1 MMKSKITSIL
11 LSVFIA
17 FGLWLYVVTNVSQ
30 EADYTI
36 YNVPVVMEGETVL
49 NERNLM
55 ITSVSADDVDL
66 TLSGNRSDLAKVNNN
81 NTVLRVDLTKIYEP
95 EEKKALTYTPVYPSD
110 VASNALTIEN
120 RYPANIYVTVEARR
134 NKEVPVEV
142 VWIGSTPDG
151 FMSDR
156 ENHVLDYSSVT
167 VVGPASVADLIEKAT
182 IEVDLSEQRES
193 ISQDYRYTL
202 CDKDGNPVDAELIT
216 TNVENVHVD
225 VKIHQIKEVVLTVD
239 VIYGG
244 GATNTNTKVVVD
256 PFTIRLS
263 GAGAVLAE
271 LGDSLNLGKIDL
283 STIEKS
289 QELKFPITLPDGV
302 TNLSNITEAVV
313 DVQFT
318 GLLAKT
324 FAVENFEAVNVP
336 DDLEAEIMEKK
347 LSVVLRGP
355 AGELMK
361 IAAED
366 IVIRADFKNAVPGTS
381 TFKATVTFG
390 EEYSAVGAVGN
401 YSITANVWQ
410 RQDLEE

>member
-1 MMKSKITSIL
+1 MMKSKATSIL
-11 LSVFIA
+11 LSLVIA

-66 TLSGNRSDLAKVNNN
+66 TLSGNRSDLAKVNNG
-81 NTVLRVDLTKIYEP
+81 NTVLKVDLTKIYEP
-95 EEKKALTYTPVYPSD
+95 GEKIALTYNPIFPSD
-110 VASNALTIEN
+110 VATNALTIEN
-120 RYPANIYVTVEARR
+120 RHPANIFITVEARR

-156 ENHVLDYSSVT
+156 ENRILDYSSVT
-167 VVGPASVADLIEKAT
+167 VVGPASVADLIEKAV

-216 TNVENVHVD
+216 TNVENIHLD
-225 VKIHQIKEVVLTVD
+225 VKIHKVKEVKLVAE

-244 GATNTNTKVVVD
+244 GATEKNTMVLIEPD
-256 PFTIRLS
+256 TIRLS
-263 GAGAVLAE
+263 GGGAVLEE
-271 LGDSLNLGKIDL
+271 LGDSISLGKIDL

-289 QELKFPITLPDGV
+289 QELTIPITLPEGV
-302 TNLSNITEAVV
+302 TNLSNITEAKVEIR
-313 DVQFT
+313 FS
-318 GLLAKT
+318 GLAVKE
-324 FAVENFEAVNVP
+324 FEVENIEAINVP
-336 DDLEAEIMEKK
+336 EGLEADVIEKK
-347 LSVVLRGP
+347 MTVILRGP
-355 AGELMK
+355 AAELMK
-361 IAAED
+361 IDAED
-366 IVIRADFKNAVPGTS
+366 ISVWADLTGAVAGTS
-381 TFKATVTFG
+381 TFRATVHLG
-390 EEYSAVGAVGN
+390 EAFSAIGAIRSYSV
-401 YSITANVWQ
+401 TANV
-410 RQDLEE
+410 LEK